1 MPGSVSEVQSPPE
14 SDEGMMQANGQ
25 KKEEGEHDYFF
36 NMNGTPLGEN
46 SASRGSGAVSGGLGG
61 L

>member
-25 KKEEGEHDYFF
+25 KEGEHDYFF

-46 SASRGSGAVSGGLGG
+46 SASRGSGAVSGGLSG